1 MMSLTAMLSTT
12 RKLRMIS
19 SWMTTAMT
27 LTSTMSVLQTM
38 WMLDEFNQLRMSRG
52 FLPIVALDPQCS
64 GSNQQPINNKGKGKK
79 GRGKGRGGKNN
90 VKYSKPPMKP
100 HDPKGRAQAALR
112 CLRCGSTSH
121 TTAQCTQGSKPIQK
135 ATVEKAPCT
144 DLRSDPTLLQNS
156 IQNYAGG
163 RVRQPRTPN
172 TSAERKFPNL
182 IKLKQYRVK
191 RIVSPSTPTC

>member
-1 MMSLTAMLSTT
+1 MVFA
-12 RKLRMIS
+12 KMIGNY
-19 SWMTTAMT
+19 
-27 LTSTMSVLQTM
+27 
-38 WMLDEFNQLRMSRG
+38 DEFDCDAVYYQETTDDLIMDDYGYDPDEYDECFANYVDARRG
-52 FLPIVALDPQCS
+52 STNFACREASCLSLHSTPNAS

-79 GRGKGRGGKNN
+79 DRGKGRGGKNN

-156 IQNYAGG
+156 Y
-163 RVRQPRTPN
+163 RTTQADAYVN
-172 TSAERKFPNL
+172 HAHQTQAQSVNS
-182 IKLKQYRVK
+182 Q
-191 RIVSPSTPTC
+191 T